1 MQRLLARDELTA
13 FFIPDG
19 IHIPPGVLKN
29 SFRAKP
35 PGKALFT
42 TDCMAAAGAPPGVYT
57 IAQHK
62 LEVGEDR
69 VVRMPGSKGFAGSA
83 LAPDE
88 GVANLQRWLALGK
101 TEARALFSTTIA
113 DAFGIQLP
121 TLPD

>member
-1 MQRLLARDELTA
+1 
-13 FFIPDG
+13 
-19 IHIPPGVLKN
+19 
-29 SFRAKP
+29 
-35 PGKALFT
+35 
-42 TDCMAAAGAPPGVYT
+42 
-57 IAQHK
+57 
-62 LEVGEDR
+62 
-69 VVRMPGSKGFAGSA
+69 MPGSKGFAGSA